1 METNKTNN
9 QKEQANK
16 DQQNIQ
22 IKNTQLNQNK
32 KKESNNSANF
42 KENTE
47 KHMNSKKENNNNQAV
62 NSEPKLANLNNNSNN
77 MVTSNNQL
85 ENQDKLKKKK
95 KKKKKTKKI
104 LAQEL
109 AQRQR
114 EAELF
119 NTTPKQKIYLSYR
132 SRLIINVILCI
143 VFLFISVNFIYNSMD
158 IIKEENVTYS
168 EKGTIDYKICLKENN
183 FYESSCID
191 KDMSY
196 IASLIK
202 NIPLTFTYD
211 FKTSKSIKLDAK
223 YEVTA
228 NLVISNTEDSTNYFS
243 KKYVLI
249 PLTDINE
256 NDSSYK
262 LINQDINI
270 DYEYYNNIANEFRSQ
285 YGVETRIWKQGEQIP
300 FVGRW
305 NQEISA
311 NSLYMQLQTMFSP
324 QILDC
329 FLQDYE
335 YQKDKKT
342 EAKCLDDLIDDIFPF
357 PGSLSPA
364 EKKILVMQMEKR
376 IQRFLK
382 DNSFYSNKKLPKL
395 RSRILSLFTDVSK
408 LMASVSISGL
418 KLSDLPSQELIILEQ
433 LFSHVHKIVEEMG
446 DLFLVNQ
453 LPIDDLLL
461 SLEGME
467 DTFDDIQN
475 TIKTSID
482 VNTYKNIKIIE

>member
-9 QKEQANK
+9 RNEQANK
-16 DQQNIQ
+16 DQQNIKIKNAQLKNEKKETTSNNFNKFKESSQEQ
-22 IKNTQLNQNK
+22 IK
-32 KKESNNSANF
+32 
-42 KENTE
+42 
-47 KHMNSKKENNNNQAV
+47 SKKEN
-62 NSEPKLANLNNNSNN
+62 SIKPKLTNLNNDSNN
-77 MVTSNNQL
+77 TINSNNQL
-85 ENQDKLKKKK
+85 ENQAQSNKRLKA
-95 KKKKKTKKI
+95 KKI
-104 LAQEL
+104 SAQESV
-109 AQRQR
+109 QRQR

-285 YGVETRIWKQGEQIP
+285 YGVETSSYLNVSFNVYNEADELNMNQSTTTISIP
-300 FVGRW
+300 LSQKSINIKMQANETANNN
-305 NQEISA
+305 NQEITKYA
-311 NSLYMQLQTMFSP
+311 F
-324 QILDC
+324 
-329 FLQDYE
+329 
-335 YQKDKKT
+335 
-342 EAKCLDDLIDDIFPF
+342 
-357 PGSLSPA
+357 SLSNIVYLILGVISVVLSIIFIIKALRLYSKSFIP
-364 EKKILVMQMEKR
+364 KNNYDKYISKILREYDRLIVETSSLPNFNDYNIIKINKFTELLDVRDNLHQPIMYYNVATHQKCHLY
-376 IQRFLK
+376 ILNDSNLYLLTLK
-382 DNSFYSNKKLPKL
+382 DV
-395 RSRILSLFTDVSK
+395 D
-408 LMASVSISGL
+408 M
-418 KLSDLPSQELIILEQ
+418 
-433 LFSHVHKIVEEMG
+433 
-446 DLFLVNQ
+446 
-453 LPIDDLLL
+453 
-461 SLEGME
+461 
-467 DTFDDIQN
+467 
-475 TIKTSID
+475 
-482 VNTYKNIKIIE
+482 

>member
-9 QKEQANK
+9 RNEQANK
-16 DQQNIQ
+16 DKQNIKIKNAQLKNEKKETTSNNFNKFKESSQEQ
-22 IKNTQLNQNK
+22 IK
-32 KKESNNSANF
+32 
-42 KENTE
+42 
-47 KHMNSKKENNNNQAV
+47 SKKEN
-62 NSEPKLANLNNNSNN
+62 SIKPKLTNLNNDSNN
-77 MVTSNNQL
+77 TINSNNQL
-85 ENQDKLKKKK
+85 ENQAQSKKWLKA
-95 KKKKKTKKI
+95 KKI
-104 LAQEL
+104 SAQESV
-109 AQRQR
+109 QRQR

-285 YGVETRIWKQGEQIP
+285 YGVETSSYLNVSFNVYNEADELNMNQSTTTISIP
-300 FVGRW
+300 LSQKSINIKMQANETANNN
-305 NQEISA
+305 NQEITKYA
-311 NSLYMQLQTMFSP
+311 F
-324 QILDC
+324 
-329 FLQDYE
+329 
-335 YQKDKKT
+335 
-342 EAKCLDDLIDDIFPF
+342 
-357 PGSLSPA
+357 SLSNIVYLILGVISVVLSIIFIIKALRLYSKSFIP
-364 EKKILVMQMEKR
+364 KNNYDKYISKILREYDRLIVETSSLPNFNDYNIIKINKFTELLDVRDNLHQPIMYYNVATHQKCHLY
-376 IQRFLK
+376 ILNDSNLYLLTLK
-382 DNSFYSNKKLPKL
+382 DV
-395 RSRILSLFTDVSK
+395 D
-408 LMASVSISGL
+408 M
-418 KLSDLPSQELIILEQ
+418 
-433 LFSHVHKIVEEMG
+433 
-446 DLFLVNQ
+446 
-453 LPIDDLLL
+453 
-461 SLEGME
+461 
-467 DTFDDIQN
+467 
-475 TIKTSID
+475 
-482 VNTYKNIKIIE
+482 

>member
-9 QKEQANK
+9 RNEQANK
-16 DQQNIQ
+16 DKQNIQ
-22 IKNTQLNQNK
+22 IKNTQLNQNE
-32 KKESNNSANF
+32 KKESNSNNFNKF
-42 KENTE
+42 KENTQE
-47 KHMNSKKENNNNQAV
+47 QINSKKENNNNKATNPEQ
-62 NSEPKLANLNNNSNN
+62 KLDDSNN

-85 ENQDKLKKKK
+85 ENQNQSKKKK
-95 KKKKKTKKI
+95 KKKKKI
-104 LAQEL
+104 SAQESV
-109 AQRQR
+109 QRQR

-285 YGVETRIWKQGEQIP
+285 YGVETSSYLNVSFNVYNEADELNMNQSTTTISIP
-300 FVGRW
+300 LSQKSINIKMQANETANNN
-305 NQEISA
+305 NQEITKYA
-311 NSLYMQLQTMFSP
+311 F
-324 QILDC
+324 
-329 FLQDYE
+329 
-335 YQKDKKT
+335 
-342 EAKCLDDLIDDIFPF
+342 
-357 PGSLSPA
+357 SLSNIVYLILGVISVVLSIIFIIKALRLYSKSFIP
-364 EKKILVMQMEKR
+364 KNNYDKYISKILREYDRLIVETSSLPNFNDYNIIKINKFTELLDVRDNLHQPIMYYNVATHQKCHLY
-376 IQRFLK
+376 ILNDSNLYLLTLK
-382 DNSFYSNKKLPKL
+382 DV
-395 RSRILSLFTDVSK
+395 D
-408 LMASVSISGL
+408 M
-418 KLSDLPSQELIILEQ
+418 
-433 LFSHVHKIVEEMG
+433 
-446 DLFLVNQ
+446 
-453 LPIDDLLL
+453 
-461 SLEGME
+461 
-467 DTFDDIQN
+467 
-475 TIKTSID
+475 
-482 VNTYKNIKIIE
+482 

>member
-9 QKEQANK
+9 RNEQANK
-16 DQQNIQ
+16 DKQNIKIKNAQLKNEKKETTSNNFNKFKESSQEQ
-22 IKNTQLNQNK
+22 IK
-32 KKESNNSANF
+32 
-42 KENTE
+42 
-47 KHMNSKKENNNNQAV
+47 SKKEN
-62 NSEPKLANLNNNSNN
+62 SIKPKLTNLNNDSNN
-77 MVTSNNQL
+77 TINSNNQL
-85 ENQDKLKKKK
+85 ENQAQSKKWL
-95 KKKKKTKKI
+95 KTKKI
-104 LAQEL
+104 SAQESV
-109 AQRQR
+109 QRQR

-285 YGVETRIWKQGEQIP
+285 YGVETSSYLNVSFNVYNEADELNMNQSTTTISIP
-300 FVGRW
+300 LSQKSINIKMQANETANNN
-305 NQEISA
+305 NQEITKYA
-311 NSLYMQLQTMFSP
+311 F
-324 QILDC
+324 
-329 FLQDYE
+329 
-335 YQKDKKT
+335 
-342 EAKCLDDLIDDIFPF
+342 
-357 PGSLSPA
+357 SLSNIVYLILGVISVVLSIIFIIKALRLYSKSFIP
-364 EKKILVMQMEKR
+364 KNNYDKYISKILREYDRLIVETSSLPNFNDYNIIKINKFTELLDVRDNLHQPIMYYNVATHQKCHLY
-376 IQRFLK
+376 ILNDSNLYLLTLK
-382 DNSFYSNKKLPKL
+382 DV
-395 RSRILSLFTDVSK
+395 D
-408 LMASVSISGL
+408 M
-418 KLSDLPSQELIILEQ
+418 
-433 LFSHVHKIVEEMG
+433 
-446 DLFLVNQ
+446 
-453 LPIDDLLL
+453 
-461 SLEGME
+461 
-467 DTFDDIQN
+467 
-475 TIKTSID
+475 
-482 VNTYKNIKIIE
+482 

>member
-47 KHMNSKKENNNNQAV
+47 KHMNSKKENNNNQAI

-196 IASLIK
+196 IANLIK

-243 KKYVLI
+243 KKYFLI
-249 PLTDINE
+249 PLTDIKE

-285 YGVETRIWKQGEQIP
+285 YGVETSSYLNVSFNVYNESDELNMNQSTTTISIP
-300 FVGRW
+300 LSQKSINIKMQANETSNNN
-305 NQEISA
+305 NQELTKYA
-311 NSLYMQLQTMFSP
+311 F
-324 QILDC
+324 
-329 FLQDYE
+329 
-335 YQKDKKT
+335 
-342 EAKCLDDLIDDIFPF
+342 
-357 PGSLSPA
+357 SLSNIVYLVLGVISVVLSIIFIIKALRLYSKSFVP
-364 EKKILVMQMEKR
+364 KNNYDKYISKILREYDRLIVETSSLPNFNDYNIIKINKFTELLDVRDNLHQPIMYYNVVAHQKCHLY
-376 IQRFLK
+376 ILK
-382 DNSFYSNKKLPKL
+382 DSNLYLLTLK
-395 RSRILSLFTDVSK
+395 DVD
-408 LMASVSISGL
+408 M
-418 KLSDLPSQELIILEQ
+418 
-433 LFSHVHKIVEEMG
+433 
-446 DLFLVNQ
+446 
-453 LPIDDLLL
+453 
-461 SLEGME
+461 
-467 DTFDDIQN
+467 
-475 TIKTSID
+475 
-482 VNTYKNIKIIE
+482 

>member
-9 QKEQANK
+9 RNEQANK
-16 DQQNIQ
+16 DKQNIKIKNAQLKNEKKETTSNNFNKFKESSQEQ
-22 IKNTQLNQNK
+22 IK
-32 KKESNNSANF
+32 
-42 KENTE
+42 
-47 KHMNSKKENNNNQAV
+47 SKKEN
-62 NSEPKLANLNNNSNN
+62 SIKPKLTNLNNDSNN
-77 MVTSNNQL
+77 TINSNNQL
-85 ENQDKLKKKK
+85 ENQAQSKKRL
-95 KKKKKTKKI
+95 KTKKI
-104 LAQEL
+104 SAQESV
-109 AQRQR
+109 QRQR

-285 YGVETRIWKQGEQIP
+285 YGVETSSYLNVSFNVYNEADELNMNQSTTTISIP
-300 FVGRW
+300 LSQKSINIKMQANETANNN
-305 NQEISA
+305 NQEITKYA
-311 NSLYMQLQTMFSP
+311 F
-324 QILDC
+324 
-329 FLQDYE
+329 
-335 YQKDKKT
+335 
-342 EAKCLDDLIDDIFPF
+342 
-357 PGSLSPA
+357 SLSNIVYLILGVISVVLSIIFIIKALRLYSKSFIP
-364 EKKILVMQMEKR
+364 KNNYDKYISKILREYDRLIVETSSLPNFNDYNIIKINKFTELLDVRDNLHQPIMYYNVATHQKCHLY
-376 IQRFLK
+376 ILNDSNLYLLTLK
-382 DNSFYSNKKLPKL
+382 DV
-395 RSRILSLFTDVSK
+395 D
-408 LMASVSISGL
+408 M
-418 KLSDLPSQELIILEQ
+418 
-433 LFSHVHKIVEEMG
+433 
-446 DLFLVNQ
+446 
-453 LPIDDLLL
+453 
-461 SLEGME
+461 
-467 DTFDDIQN
+467 
-475 TIKTSID
+475 
-482 VNTYKNIKIIE
+482 

>member
-9 QKEQANK
+9 RNEQANK
-16 DQQNIQ
+16 DKQNIKIKNAQLKNEKKETASNNFNKFKESSQEQ
-22 IKNTQLNQNK
+22 IK
-32 KKESNNSANF
+32 
-42 KENTE
+42 
-47 KHMNSKKENNNNQAV
+47 SKKEN
-62 NSEPKLANLNNNSNN
+62 SIKPKLTNLNNDSNN
-77 MVTSNNQL
+77 TINSNNQL
-85 ENQDKLKKKK
+85 ENQNQSKKKK
-95 KKKKKTKKI
+95 KKKKKI
-104 LAQEL
+104 SAQESV
-109 AQRQR
+109 QRQR

-158 IIKEENVTYS
+158 IIKEEDVTYS

-285 YGVETRIWKQGEQIP
+285 YGVETSSYLNVSFNVYNEADELNMNQSTTTISIP
-300 FVGRW
+300 LSQKSINIKMQANETANNN
-305 NQEISA
+305 NQEITKYA
-311 NSLYMQLQTMFSP
+311 F
-324 QILDC
+324 
-329 FLQDYE
+329 
-335 YQKDKKT
+335 
-342 EAKCLDDLIDDIFPF
+342 
-357 PGSLSPA
+357 SLSNIVYLILGVISVVLSIIFIIKALRLYSKSFIP
-364 EKKILVMQMEKR
+364 KNNYDKYISKILREYDRLIVETSSLPNFNDYNIIKINKFTELLDVRDNLHQPIMYYNVATHQKCHLY
-376 IQRFLK
+376 ILNDSNLYLLTLK
-382 DNSFYSNKKLPKL
+382 DV
-395 RSRILSLFTDVSK
+395 D
-408 LMASVSISGL
+408 M
-418 KLSDLPSQELIILEQ
+418 
-433 LFSHVHKIVEEMG
+433 
-446 DLFLVNQ
+446 
-453 LPIDDLLL
+453 
-461 SLEGME
+461 
-467 DTFDDIQN
+467 
-475 TIKTSID
+475 
-482 VNTYKNIKIIE
+482 